1 VPNSIVSD
9 TFSSVMRKLSLSPEW
24 PSIKSAI
31 ESELA
36 DIRTILEPLRKQ
48 HAEMIAHAELPL
60 SHYA

>member
-1 VPNSIVSD
+1 
-9 TFSSVMRKLSLSPEW
+9 MRKLSLSPEW